1 MQELLVATFTFG
13 TAIFIFLSML
23 EIPVYRLIFGGG
35 HHAVAD
41 EALRFVHR
49 NLRFMTSKL
58 PASNGVV
65 IMSALAL
72 MIWQGAATS
81 WEVWSTGLLV
91 FYMSGLILIVLILG
105 NPKTVF
111 SIRRNDSDS
120 ADIDLIIEDL
130 RKVGRDHHIGL
141 TLNLISLITQLL
153 IIWS

>member
-35 HHAVAD
+35 HHAIAV

-65 IMSALAL
+65 ILAALSL
-72 MIWQGAATS
+72 MICQGSTMS
-81 WEVWSTGLLV
+81 WDAWSTGLLA
-91 FYMSGLILIVLILG
+91 FYISGLLLIVLILG

-141 TLNLISLITQLL
+141 GLNLISLITQLL